1 MGHFVKDKEQ
11 GDIAE
16 NVIMQM
22 LSDEYPDRKFK
33 RMEGKFSDYDIIEDS
48 RRKNKLTVEVK
59 FDIKAAS
66 TGNLC
71 FEFTNGKKPTG
82 VCVSK
87 AQEIRY
93 VLKTKRKNHFIVLT
107 FDRAELIQKLLYYAV
122 TKPTK
127 GIRLVYGGDRR
138 AFGLILIPLKTIVE
152 EEFGT
157 LTKLEYKNGSKR

>member
-1 MGHFVKDKEQ
+1 MGHFLKDKQQ

-16 NVIMQM
+16 DIVLKM
-22 LSDEYPDRKFK
+22 LEDEHPKRKFK
-33 RMEGKFSDYDIIEDS
+33 KVKGKNSDYDIIEDS
-48 RRKNKLTVEVK
+48 RRKDKVTVEVK
-59 FDIKAAS
+59 FDLKAAE

-87 AQEIRY
+87 AKEIRY
-93 VLKTKRKNHFIVLT
+93 VLKTKRKNHYIVLT
-107 FDRAELIQKLLYYAV
+107 FDRAALLAKLLFYAV

-157 LTKLEYKNGSKR
+157 LTKVEYNDK

>member
-1 MGHFVKDKEQ
+1 MGNFVNDKKQ
-11 GDIAE
+11 GDVAE
-16 NVIMQM
+16 NVVLDM
-22 LSDEYPDRKFK
+22 LASEYPDRKFK
-33 RMEGKFSDYDIIEDS
+33 QVQGRFSDYDIIEDS
-48 RRKNKLTVEVK
+48 RRKNKLTIEVK
-59 FDIKAAS
+59 FDIKAAA

-93 VLKTKRKNHFIVLT
+93 VLKTKRKNHFIILT
-107 FDRAELIQKLLYYAV
+107 FDRAELLAKLLYYAI

-152 EEFGT
+152 EEFGI
-157 LTKLEYKNGSKR
+157 LTKWEYKNGSKR

>member
-11 GDIAE
+11 GDVAE
-16 NVIMQM
+16 NVVLDM
-22 LSDEYPDRKFK
+22 LATEFPDRKFK

-48 RRKNKLTVEVK
+48 RRQNKLTVEVK
-59 FDIKAAS
+59 FDIKAAE

-71 FEFTNGKKPTG
+71 FEFTNGKQPTG

-87 AQEIRY
+87 AQEIGY
-93 VLKTKRKNHFIVLT
+93 GLKTKRKNHFIVMK
-107 FDRAELIQKLLYYAV
+107 FDRATLLAKLLFYAV
-122 TKPTK
+122 TKPSK

-152 EEFGT
+152 EGFGE
-157 LTKLEYKNGSKR
+157 LVKWEYKNGSKR